1 MDLNYVVT
9 CQYLLKFHTNYTIIL
24 LSTPQIENISH
35 YTIKRYLK
43 TLFLNSQEL
52 GLNVKE

>member
-43 TLFLNSQEL
+43 TLFLN
-52 GLNVKE
+52 

>member
-35 YTIKRYLK
+35 DTINHHLK
-43 TLFLNSQEL
+43 Y
-52 GLNVKE
+52 

>member
-24 LSTPQIENISH
+24 LSTPQVQNISN
-35 YTIKRYLK
+35 YTINRYLK

>member
-9 CQYLLKFHTNYTIIL
+9 CQYLLKFHTNYIIIL

-35 YTIKRYLK
+35 YTIKRYLQDLRRQTEK
-43 TLFLNSQEL
+43 PGFL
-52 GLNVKE
+52 